1 MVNTIP
7 APLALGVAVTV
18 RDSEEWKTGS
28 CKRAFPMS
36 ASDVAVVSR
45 AEKIQNLY
53 LCKIFMV
60 IKKFLCRRT
69 RIWV

>member
-18 RDSEEWKTGS
+18 TDSEEWKMGS

-45 AEKIQNLY
+45 AEKIQNL
-53 LCKIFMV
+53 
-60 IKKFLCRRT
+60 
-69 RIWV
+69 

>member
-18 RDSEEWKTGS
+18 SDSEEWKTGS

-36 ASDVAVVSR
+36 ASDVAVVRR
-45 AEKIQNLY
+45 AEKRQDLY
-53 LCKIFMV
+53 LLDISGHQKS
-60 IKKFLCRRT
+60 KKLLCR
-69 RIWV
+69 

>member
-53 LCKIFMV
+53 LC
-60 IKKFLCRRT
+60 
-69 RIWV
+69 